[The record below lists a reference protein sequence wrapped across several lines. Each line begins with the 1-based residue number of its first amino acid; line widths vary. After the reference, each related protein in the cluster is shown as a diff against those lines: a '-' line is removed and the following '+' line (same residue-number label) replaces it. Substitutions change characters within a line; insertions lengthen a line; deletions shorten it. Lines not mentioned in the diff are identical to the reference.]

1 LGKGKSIKEESSFTP
16 SSRPSSYGRR
26 GDNPVGLQLTQLKVP
41 EFVMAVKIIESCVNC
56 FACEPVCPSNA
67 IYEAKPHFLVDPK
80 KCTECE
86 GDFPDFQCA
95 SICPIEGAILNSLG
109 EAINPPGSLTG
120 IPPEK
125 MAEAMAELQ
134 SH

>member
-1 LGKGKSIKEESSFTP
+1 
-16 SSRPSSYGRR
+16 
-26 GDNPVGLQLTQLKVP
+26 
-41 EFVMAVKIIESCVNC
+41 MAVKIIESCVNC

-67 IYEAKPHFLVDPK
+67 IYEAKPHFLVDSK

-86 GDFPDFQCA
+86 GAFADYQCA

-109 EAINPPGSLTG
+109 EAINPLGSLTG
-120 IPPEK
+120 IPPER